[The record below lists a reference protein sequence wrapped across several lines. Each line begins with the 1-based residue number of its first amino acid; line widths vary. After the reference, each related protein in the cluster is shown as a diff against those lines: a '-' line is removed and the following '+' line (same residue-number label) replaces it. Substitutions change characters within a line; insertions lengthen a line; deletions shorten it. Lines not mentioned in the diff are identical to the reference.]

1 MPRMGSAPRGLATG
15 VLAACLVAGCASF
28 SSRADSGTEFGAG
41 ACAAPVVEPGEL
53 RTVVRASYFGTKTQI
68 VNSAAL
74 LNGSIVVAYDANP
87 DQAGD
92 ADDIAGRVPDPGLV
106 LVRKDGS
113 CEPFTPPVV
122 AGVRVA
128 DDAQPVA
135 VGPHGALYLWDGAEH
150 RLVRGTVDGTWE
162 TVVEIPAKRLRY
174 TPTPGVAVSRQGDVY
189 VATDF
194 LVSRVAAAGKLQP
207 VAGTGKAASNGKTY
221 PPPDLGNFPR
231 PGTAAPLTHLRGIAA
246 TPSGGVVMTTESVV
260 LELDPSGT
268 LHLLADPETTA
279 GQEGAI
285 EALHVDDGGVV
296 GAGSHLTAPAV
307 TASGDVLIGDSD
319 RQRIL
324 RIGKGT
330 SRVLVIGPSSINPGN
345 ALTADGRGL
354 LVRQVG
360 DPDLALLSLPAD

>member
-150 RLVRGTVDGTWE
+150 RLVRGTVDGT
-162 TVVEIPAKRLRY
+162 
-174 TPTPGVAVSRQGDVY
+174 
-189 VATDF
+189 
-194 LVSRVAAAGKLQP
+194 
-207 VAGTGKAASNGKTY
+207 
-221 PPPDLGNFPR
+221 
-231 PGTAAPLTHLRGIAA
+231 
-246 TPSGGVVMTTESVV
+246 
-260 LELDPSGT
+260 
-268 LHLLADPETTA
+268 
-279 GQEGAI
+279 
-285 EALHVDDGGVV
+285 
-296 GAGSHLTAPAV
+296 
-307 TASGDVLIGDSD
+307 
-319 RQRIL
+319 
-324 RIGKGT
+324 
-330 SRVLVIGPSSINPGN
+330 
-345 ALTADGRGL
+345 
-354 LVRQVG
+354 
-360 DPDLALLSLPAD
+360 